1 MRIEVTKQPYGS
13 NNIPFL
19 NYSTE
24 NTVSIIQFLKFKMAY
39 RLNGIPKLVQ
49 RNLGFLRNY
58 SESRHPF
65 VYSKEVSRAKSE
77 NMPIVALEST
87 IITHGMP
94 YPQNLET
101 ALEVENIIRQR
112 GAVPATVAILKGQL
126 TVGLT
131 EDQLRYLAQAKGVIK
146 ASRRDLAYIAAAKL
160 DGATTVA
167 GTIIASELADIPVFV
182 TGGIGGV
189 HREGESTLD
198 ISADLNELG
207 RSKTLVVC
215 SGIKSIL
222 DIGRTLEY
230 LETQGVCVCSF
241 GESNEFPAFYTVRS
255 GHRAPY
261 SVADAK
267 HAARILHESHR
278 FHLNS
283 GVVIAVPVPRRDAMD
298 EKVIEEAIN
307 SALTDA
313 KRKGIRGKEVTPYI
327 LSNVSEA
334 TSGTSLETNIALI
347 KNNARVGADIA
358 VEFKKLKNADNVNDS
373 NIGFRKGAENISNFT
388 RTFHTSS
395 NTRSGAENCGDDT
408 PMLALDMK
416 ADGDVLVIGGA
427 NVDRTYRVSE
437 DTIQLDGSTHACVM
451 DQCGGGVGRNMAEA
465 LWRLRGGRTKL
476 LTAIGDDADGK
487 YLEEIAPG
495 LILNGCVVKNGRTPT
510 YAAVMDSRG
519 ECLLGLGDM
528 ALHNDITVDRV
539 NNNMTLLER
548 APLVVL
554 DGNVPQITMD
564 HVLEQCQRLRKPV
577 FFEPT
582 DRRKATKI
590 LQNNENTVA
599 FSSPNVAELRAM
611 ATFLE
616 PNLRGSLTSDLE
628 EIKLLSKIV
637 AKRVQYLIVTAGSKG
652 VFIVNKNITTKEPL
666 ISHFPVD
673 YIQNVEN
680 VSGAGDCF
688 SSGFVLGV
696 LLGLRKSLCVRIAF
710 ETAKAALLCKKTVP
724 QNLNVRLVYPKS
736 IK

>member
-1 MRIEVTKQPYGS
+1 
-13 NNIPFL
+13 
-19 NYSTE
+19 
-24 NTVSIIQFLKFKMAY
+24 MAY
-39 RLNGIPKLVQ
+39 RLKGISKLVQ

-261 SVADAK
+261 NVADAK

-539 NNNMTLLER
+539 NNNMTVLEK

-599 FSSPNVAELRAM
+599 FSSPNVAELKAM

-616 PNLRGSLTSDLE
+616 PNLRGPLTSDLE

-652 VFIVNKNITTKEPL
+652 VFIVNKNITKEPL

-696 LLGLRKSLCVRIAF
+696 LLGLRKSLCIRIAF